1 MHGKV
6 NSVLTGKIATFGPKE
21 EPSAYRKQVCDAP
34 QSVGFLGFT
43 NDDQADR
50 KHHGGVDK
58 AVLQYASEHYATWIR
73 ERPELHP
80 ELQAPGAFG
89 ENIAS
94 SGMTES
100 SVCIGDCYRIGSALV
115 EVSQARQPCWKLGHR
130 FGDAAMVNDVV
141 NSGYCGWYYR
151 VLEVGVVAA
160 GDVIELQ
167 DRVNPQWPVDVV
179 FELLVGGGRDQAA
192 LKSLS
197 KLDALSGNWQ
207 ARARRKLRNLRSRSN

>member
-6 NSVLTGKIATFGPKE
+6 NSVLTGKIDTFGPKE
-21 EPSAYRKQVCDAP
+21 EPSAYRKQVCEEP

-43 NDDQADR
+43 NDEQADR

-73 ERPELHP
+73 ERPDLHP

-130 FGDAAMVNDVV
+130 FGDADMVNDVV
-141 NSGYCGWYYR
+141 NSGHCGWYYR

-167 DRVNPQWPVDVV
+167 DRVNPQWPVDIV
-179 FELLVGGGRDQAA
+179 FDLLVGGGRDQAA

-197 KLDALSGNWQ
+197 KLDALSSNWQ
-207 ARARRKLRNLRSRSN
+207 ARAHRNLRNLRSRSN